1 MHDSI
6 NNLLRIKDEIYSK
19 SNEKN
24 VKIIAVTKTF
34 DRKKIDPLIDYG
46 HLHFGENKVQEALR
60 KWPEILIKNKN
71 INLHMIGKLQTNKVK
86 YAVNLFNYIH
96 SVDNLKLAKKISD
109 EQKKI
114 NKNIKIFIQVN
125 IDNESQK
132 NGIKEEEL
140 QEFYNTLKNELNLNV
155 VGLMCIPSEKNEP
168 RESFNR
174 MQKLNAKIS
183 TNELSMGMS
192 SDYIDAIEF
201 GATFVR
207 IGSKIFGSRF

>member
-1 MHDSI
+1 
-6 NNLLRIKDEIYSK
+6 
-19 SNEKN
+19 
-24 VKIIAVTKTF
+24 
-34 DRKKIDPLIDYG
+34 
-46 HLHFGENKVQEALR
+46 
-60 KWPEILIKNKN
+60 
-71 INLHMIGKLQTNKVK
+71 MIGKLQTNKVK

-140 QEFYNTLKNELNLNV
+140 QEFYNTLKNELNLDV

>member
-1 MHDSI
+1 MHDSV

-140 QEFYNTLKNELNLNV
+140 QEFYNTLKNELNLDV

>member
-19 SNEKN
+19 SKKKN

-34 DRKKIDPLIDYG
+34 GRKKIDPLIDYG

-155 VGLMCIPSEKNEP
+155 VGLMCIPSEKNEQ
-168 RESFNR
+168 RESFDR

>member
-1 MHDSI
+1 MHYSI

-140 QEFYNTLKNELNLNV
+140 QEFYNTLKNELNLDV

>member
-168 RESFNR
+168 RESFDR

-201 GATFVR
+201 GSTFVR

>member
-114 NKNIKIFIQVN
+114 NKNIKIFIQIN

-140 QEFYNTLKNELNLNV
+140 QEFYNTLKNELNLDV

-192 SDYIDAIEF
+192 S
-201 GATFVR
+201 V
-207 IGSKIFGSRF
+207 